1 VRYRT
6 FGQTG
11 FDLSTVS
18 MGCNRLGDP
27 GVDPAQWPPI
37 VERAIDLG
45 VNFFDTS
52 ISYNQG
58 RSEQIVGDVTSR
70 RDVRIYLGTKVG
82 FDIDFERGREFQV
95 KEYSAAR
102 VRRDVEGSLR
112 RLRRNTIDAYLLH
125 SPTVEV
131 LRSGDWLEALT
142 KLRRDGKVRF
152 WGISTDD
159 HASGLE
165 AIRQGAQVL
174 QVEYDLLDP
183 TAEDALLPAAQAENV
198 AVMVRTPLAR
208 GLLTGKF
215 APGQPIPPEQQ
226 WRRPRGDRLELRLG
240 RIEQLRFLERPGQ
253 TLAQAALRFVLAHPA
268 VHCAVPGAR
277 TVEQLEA
284 NVPAADADLTPEE
297 LARVRELHVRWR
309 AEGRW

>member
-1 VRYRT
+1 
-6 FGQTG
+6 
-11 FDLSTVS
+11 

-37 VERAIDLG
+37 VERALDLG

-58 RSEQIVGDVTSR
+58 RSEQIVGEVTCR
-70 RDVRIYLGTKVG
+70 RDARIYLGTKVG
-82 FDIDFERGREFQV
+82 FDIDFERGRDFQV
-95 KEYSAAR
+95 RDYSAAR
-102 VRRDVEGSLR
+102 IVQDVEGSLR
-112 RLRRNTIDAYLLH
+112 RLHRNTIDVYLLH
-125 SPTVEV
+125 SPSVEV
-131 LRSGDWLEALT
+131 LRGGDWLEALT
-142 KLRRDGKVRF
+142 TLRRDGKIRF

-165 AIRQGAQVL
+165 AIGQGAQVL

-183 TAEDALLPAAQAENV
+183 TAEDALLPAAQARNV

-215 APGQPIPPEQQ
+215 AHGQPIPPEQQ
-226 WRRPRGDRLELRLG
+226 WRRPRGDRLELRLS

-253 TLAQAALRFVLAHPA
+253 TLGQAALRFVLAHPA
-268 VHCAVPGAR
+268 VHIAVPGAR

-284 NVPAADADLTPEE
+284 NVPAADADLTPDE
-297 LARVRELHVRWR
+297 LARVRELHGQWR